1 MDGYLEESSFRK
13 PVNQRGSDRVR
24 KGRPEPRMI
33 TSMPG
38 AADSSLSKDGLCFV
52 ALLDI
57 WSLLCL
63 HCQCGTQVSVD
74 KSALERVWLLLRC
87 WSD

>member
-1 MDGYLEESSFRK
+1 MEESSFRK
-13 PVNQRGSDRVR
+13 PLNQRGSDRVR
-24 KGRPEPRMI
+24 VRKRRPELRMI

-38 AADSSLSKDGLCFV
+38 TADSSLSEDGLCFG

-57 WSLLCL
+57 WSFLGL
-63 HCQCGTQVSVD
+63 HCQCGAQVSVG
-74 KSALERVWLLLRC
+74 KAALERVWLLLRC